1 MRGARKA
8 INAAMFAAAIGID
21 RAVEGHVGR
30 LVETED
36 GLGEFLGH
44 FGAQFYRRA
53 FTGGDQLLHII
64 APVAVFFARGEA
76 EARGHRCALRTTS

>member
-8 INAAMFAAAIGID
+8 IDAAMLAATIGID

-30 LVETED
+30 LVEAED
-36 GLGEFLGH
+36 RAREFLGYL
-44 FGAQFYRRA
+44 GAQLYGWSFILR
-53 FTGGDQLLHII
+53 DQLLHVI

-76 EARGHRCALRTTS
+76 EACWHRCALRTAS